1 MKTSEE
7 KSNIQELTQALREL
21 QIAQN
26 RVNEVIERLRASEE
40 NRINNTGNQNE
51 EQQQLQNEG
60 AQQNQQVARIP
71 VARVIED
78 TEAIPGTT
86 LRIGDT
92 VRILNPKRDQA
103 DIGIITVYRVTYI
116 YTWIIVNTRTGQ
128 SIRRIAKNLRKL

>member
-116 YTWIIVNTRTGQ
+116 YT
-128 SIRRIAKNLRKL
+128 